1 VILFINHQI
10 QVIMKSFKII
20 AIVLGLC
27 VCLSGCKTWNGMS
40 KTGQGAI
47 IGTGGGAALG
57 SIIGALAGN
66 TAVGAVIGGAVGA
79 GAGAVI
85 GNRMDKV
92 KKQAQAQ
99 LPNATVETVKDANNL
114 DAVKV
119 TFDSGIL
126 FATNKADL
134 NQTSKNEL
142 NNLANIMKQ
151 NSDVSIDVRGYTDST
166 GSDAINQPLSVNRA
180 QSVANYLTQNGVK
193 YSQMKNVNGYGSSN
207 PVASNETAAGRQQNR
222 RVEIYMYASQAMIQA
237 AEAGT
242 LK

>member
-1 VILFINHQI
+1 
-10 QVIMKSFKII
+10 MKSLKII
-20 AIVLGLC
+20 AIVLGMC
-27 VCLSGCKTWNGMS
+27 VCLSGCKTWDGMS

-57 SIIGALAGN
+57 SIIGAIAGN

-126 FATNKADL
+126 FATNKSDL

-151 NSDVSIDVRGYTDST
+151 NADVSIDVRGYTDST

-207 PVASNETAAGRQQNR
+207 PVASNETAEGRQQNR
-222 RVEIYMYASQAMIQA
+222 RVEVFLYASKEMIDAAKAQAQ
-237 AEAGT
+237 
-242 LK
+242 

>member
-1 VILFINHQI
+1 
-10 QVIMKSFKII
+10 MKSFKII

-134 NQTSKNEL
+134 NQTSKKEL

-207 PVASNETAAGRQQNR
+207 PVASNETAEGRQQNR
-222 RVEIYMYASQAMIQA
+222 RVEVYLYASKEMIESAKAQAQ
-237 AEAGT
+237 
-242 LK
+242 

>member
-1 VILFINHQI
+1 
-10 QVIMKSFKII
+10 
-20 AIVLGLC
+20 
-27 VCLSGCKTWNGMS
+27 MS

-207 PVASNETAAGRQQNR
+207 PVASNETPEGRQQNR
-222 RVEIYMYASQAMIQA
+222 RVEVYLYASKEMIDAAKAQAQ
-237 AEAGT
+237 
-242 LK
+242 

>member
-1 VILFINHQI
+1 
-10 QVIMKSFKII
+10 MKSFKII

-222 RVEIYMYASQAMIQA
+222 RVEVYLYASKEMI
-237 AEAGT
+237 ESGSVIHR
-242 LK
+242 

>member
-1 VILFINHQI
+1 
-10 QVIMKSFKII
+10 MKSFKII
-20 AIVLGLC
+20 AILLGLC

-151 NSDVSIDVRGYTDST
+151 NADVSIDVRGYTDST

-222 RVEIYMYASQAMIQA
+222 RVEVYLYASKEMIESAKAQAQ
-237 AEAGT
+237 
-242 LK
+242 

>member
-1 VILFINHQI
+1 
-10 QVIMKSFKII
+10 
-20 AIVLGLC
+20 
-27 VCLSGCKTWNGMS
+27 
-40 KTGQGAI
+40 
-47 IGTGGGAALG
+47 
-57 SIIGALAGN
+57 
-66 TAVGAVIGGAVGA
+66 
-79 GAGAVI
+79 
-85 GNRMDKV
+85 MDKV

-222 RVEIYMYASQAMIQA
+222 RVEVYLYASKEMIESAKAQAQ
-237 AEAGT
+237 
-242 LK
+242 

>member
-1 VILFINHQI
+1 
-10 QVIMKSFKII
+10 MKSFKII

-207 PVASNETAAGRQQNR
+207 RVASNETAAGRQQNR
-222 RVEIYMYASQAMIQA
+222 RVEVYLYASKEMIESAKAQAQ
-237 AEAGT
+237 
-242 LK
+242 

>member
-1 VILFINHQI
+1 
-10 QVIMKSFKII
+10 MKSFKII

-222 RVEIYMYASQAMIQA
+222 RVEVYLYASKEMIESAKAQAQ
-237 AEAGT
+237 
-242 LK
+242 

>member
-1 VILFINHQI
+1 
-10 QVIMKSFKII
+10 
-20 AIVLGLC
+20 
-27 VCLSGCKTWNGMS
+27 
-40 KTGQGAI
+40 
-47 IGTGGGAALG
+47 
-57 SIIGALAGN
+57 
-66 TAVGAVIGGAVGA
+66 
-79 GAGAVI
+79 
-85 GNRMDKV
+85 
-92 KKQAQAQ
+92 
-99 LPNATVETVKDANNL
+99 VETVKDANNL

-151 NSDVSIDVRGYTDST
+151 NADVSIDVRGYTDST

-222 RVEIYMYASQAMIQA
+222 RVEVYLYASKEMIESAKAQAQ
-237 AEAGT
+237 
-242 LK
+242 

>member
-1 VILFINHQI
+1 
-10 QVIMKSFKII
+10 
-20 AIVLGLC
+20 
-27 VCLSGCKTWNGMS
+27 
-40 KTGQGAI
+40 
-47 IGTGGGAALG
+47 
-57 SIIGALAGN
+57 
-66 TAVGAVIGGAVGA
+66 
-79 GAGAVI
+79 
-85 GNRMDKV
+85 MDKV

-151 NSDVSIDVRGYTDST
+151 NADVSIDVRGYTDST

-222 RVEIYMYASQAMIQA
+222 RVEVYLYASKEMIESAKAQAQ
-237 AEAGT
+237 
-242 LK
+242 

>member
-1 VILFINHQI
+1 
-10 QVIMKSFKII
+10 MKSFKII

-166 GSDAINQPLSVNRA
+166 GSYAINQPLSVNRA

-222 RVEIYMYASQAMIQA
+222 RVEVYLYASKEMIESAKAQAQ
-237 AEAGT
+237 
-242 LK
+242 

>member
-134 NQTSKNEL
+134 NQASKNEL

-222 RVEIYMYASQAMIQA
+222 RVEVYLYASKEMIESAKAQAQ
-237 AEAGT
+237 
-242 LK
+242 

>member
-1 VILFINHQI
+1 
-10 QVIMKSFKII
+10 
-20 AIVLGLC
+20 
-27 VCLSGCKTWNGMS
+27 MS

-151 NSDVSIDVRGYTDST
+151 NADVSIDVRGYTDST

-207 PVASNETAAGRQQNR
+207 PVASNETAEGRQQNR
-222 RVEIYMYASQAMIQA
+222 RVEVYLYASKEMIESAKAQAQ
-237 AEAGT
+237 
-242 LK
+242 

>member
-1 VILFINHQI
+1 
-10 QVIMKSFKII
+10 MKSIKII
-20 AIVLGLC
+20 AIVLGMC
-27 VCLSGCKTWNGMS
+27 VCLSGCKTWNNMS

-207 PVASNETAAGRQQNR
+207 PVASNDTPEGRQQNR
-222 RVEIYMYASQAMIQA
+222 RVEVYLYASKEMIDAAKAQAQ
-237 AEAGT
+237 
-242 LK
+242 

>member
-1 VILFINHQI
+1 
-10 QVIMKSFKII
+10 MKSIKII

-151 NSDVSIDVRGYTDST
+151 NADVSIDVRGYTDST

-207 PVASNETAAGRQQNR
+207 PVASNETAEGRQQNR
-222 RVEIYMYASQAMIQA
+222 RVEVYLYASKEMIESAKAQAQ
-237 AEAGT
+237 
-242 LK
+242 

>member
-1 VILFINHQI
+1 
-10 QVIMKSFKII
+10 MKSIKII
-20 AIVLGLC
+20 AIVLGMC

-134 NQTSKNEL
+134 NHASKNEL

-222 RVEIYMYASQAMIQA
+222 RVEVYLYASKEMIESAKAQAQ
-237 AEAGT
+237 
-242 LK
+242 

>member
-1 VILFINHQI
+1 
-10 QVIMKSFKII
+10 MKSIKII
-20 AIVLGLC
+20 AIVLGMC

-207 PVASNETAAGRQQNR
+207 PVASNETAEGRQQNR
-222 RVEIYMYASQAMIQA
+222 RVEVYLYASKEMIESAKAQAQ
-237 AEAGT
+237 
-242 LK
+242 

>member
-1 VILFINHQI
+1 
-10 QVIMKSFKII
+10 
-20 AIVLGLC
+20 
-27 VCLSGCKTWNGMS
+27 
-40 KTGQGAI
+40 
-47 IGTGGGAALG
+47 
-57 SIIGALAGN
+57 
-66 TAVGAVIGGAVGA
+66 
-79 GAGAVI
+79 
-85 GNRMDKV
+85 
-92 KKQAQAQ
+92 
-99 LPNATVETVKDANNL
+99 VETVKDANNL

-207 PVASNETAAGRQQNR
+207 PVASNETAEGRQQNR
-222 RVEIYMYASQAMIQA
+222 RVEVYLYASKEMIESAKAQAQ
-237 AEAGT
+237 
-242 LK
+242 

>member
-1 VILFINHQI
+1 
-10 QVIMKSFKII
+10 MKSIKII
-20 AIVLGLC
+20 AIVLGMC

-134 NQTSKNEL
+134 NQASKNEL

-222 RVEIYMYASQAMIQA
+222 RVEVYLYASKEMIESAKAQAQ
-237 AEAGT
+237 
-242 LK
+242 